1 MRRAA
6 ATACPICSRRGSP
19 GGAPFL
25 GAPPRPGPDSS
36 RPGPQQGAARSN
48 PALQPPARPHSPGT
62 SGRPRPSTGG
72 RGRGRAARA
81 STVHGRPCFAL
92 YFFDGLLGRPGE
104 REDGDSRLGSASPLS
119 ILALGHLRPPG
130 SSAPVRALMALG
142 VAPNGGSTVLP
153 GPPTW
158 PSSLGAARSPGLGTR
173 GLLPLSQWPPQLDSK
188 LCESA
193 GLCAG
198 QDAVRGSVRPSRPV
212 KREPGQPARPRRP
225 PRPHLHNLGD

>member
-1 MRRAA
+1 MHPSSA
-6 ATACPICSRRGSP
+6 
-19 GGAPFL
+19 
-25 GAPPRPGPDSS
+25 PRPGPAPTARAQGRS
-36 RPGPQQGAARSN
+36 RVPPGLIPLFSPRLVPIARA
-48 PALQPPARPHSPGT
+48 PRGDPGQAQ
-62 SGRPRPSTGG
+62 GG
-72 RGRGRAARA
+72 RSGGRAARA

-130 SSAPVRALMALG
+130 SSAPVRAPKALG

-212 KREPGQPARPRRP
+212 KREPRQPARPRRP
-225 PRPHLHNLGD
+225 PRPHLQNLGA